1 MKRAR
6 ELAYGFLTCMG
17 RVTITGM
24 LISIGKQFRD
34 WTAAYRLFWGSRMDM
49 DKLFEVSTQAC
60 LDELLP
66 SQMIVMHMDDT
77 VIRKTG
83 KTIPGTGWKRD
94 PLGPA
99 FHTNFIWA
107 QRFIQTTLSL
117 YGNEF
122 NSQSKSI
129 PIDFF
134 HCPSVKKP
142 NKKATQ
148 EDIDSYKEQ
157 KKKINLSVQGL
168 ERIKAMRKR
177 IDTMGSKDRE
187 LFLCVDGSYTNTTV
201 LKGLP
206 DHVTLIGRIRK
217 DAKFNYPPETLKTK
231 GRNKVYGEALPTPDE
246 IRKDESIPWKKVKGW
261 AAGKVHEFKV
271 KIVKGIKWRK
281 AGKGHLM
288 QLVIIAPLGYRKK
301 EGGKLLYRQPAF
313 LICTDNNLDIAK
325 RLQAYLWRWEIEV
338 NNREEKTTSG
348 CGQAQVRNKDATYKA
363 PQFGVAMHSLLQ
375 LAQYKYQK
383 TENKVYLPKAKW
395 EKRNANKRQSTNNLS
410 NLFRGY
416 YWNENNP
423 KSFSHFVS
431 NQQEIAKHKNPIVS
445 PVNAIFYQRK

>member
-1 MKRAR
+1 M
-6 ELAYGFLTCMG
+6 
-17 RVTITGM
+17 
-24 LISIGKQFRD
+24 
-34 WTAAYRLFWGSRMDM
+34 
-49 DKLFEVSTQAC
+49 
-60 LDELLP
+60 
-66 SQMIVMHMDDT
+66 
-77 VIRKTG
+77 
-83 KTIPGTGWKRD
+83 
-94 PLGPA
+94 
-99 FHTNFIWA
+99 
-107 QRFIQTTLSL
+107 
-117 YGNEF
+117 
-122 NSQSKSI
+122 
-129 PIDFF
+129 
-134 HCPSVKKP
+134 
-142 NKKATQ
+142 
-148 EDIDSYKEQ
+148 
-157 KKKINLSVQGL
+157 
-168 ERIKAMRKR
+168 
-177 IDTMGSKDRE
+177 
-187 LFLCVDGSYTNTTV
+187 
-201 LKGLP
+201 
-206 DHVTLIGRIRK
+206 
-217 DAKFNYPPETLKTK
+217 PE
-231 GRNKVYGEALPTPDE
+231 N

-325 RLQAYLWRWEIEV
+325 LLQAYLWRWEIEV